1 MRRENNESGFDID
14 LIPRPTEV
22 NSYNPSTGRAV
33 TTDEWRVD
41 LNGTP
46 RSPWNYSCWRVFYFS
61 FLQAYRQYTPAAEKD
76 IESAF
81 FNHLR
86 YLQNQWKALTGQAT
100 RVPST
105 LALRGRAE
113 RKRTVCSRLLLWPVY
128 GHTAAQ
134 INILQILLRRVTAA
148 QDDQDT
154 VQHVGMLQQ
163 LGTDGM
169 SSDESDVE
177 NGVRIFRIKKVPW
190 RHPRL
195 TFWLRAFDALHR
207 KSRYGTVD
215 PRLRG
220 APPRER
226 VDSGL
231 ISERLRVPS
240 GLPENAYDEVFLR
253 NLPTWMRQDLAP
265 APAYDFSHSDR
276 VQQ

>member
-1 MRRENNESGFDID
+1 MHQTFTQGC
-14 LIPRPTEV
+14 
-22 NSYNPSTGRAV
+22 STGRAV

-113 RKRTVCSRLLLWPVY
+113 RKRT
-128 GHTAAQ
+128 
-134 INILQILLRRVTAA
+134 ILLRRVTAA